1 MDGMHVRY
9 PCVRESR
16 CKLALYRPPRSPQ
29 AHNMHPCAHIDLCE
43 SALTGVYGRQGRVH
57 DAAVSV
63 VPWPPVAAGGP
74 KCSRQHAAEPHACCS
89 IAAAC
94 PPLAAAHSVAP
105 TSREAISR
113 MNACLNR
120 SAKRLHGR
128 YRVYIRERYRSP
140 GLKSDIELNGGSRP
154 VIESSVSPVL
164 RPPAVSRTSLCPVG
178 QSPECMRGL
187 FRC

>member
-1 MDGMHVRY
+1 M
-9 PCVRESR
+9 
-16 CKLALYRPPRSPQ
+16 ALYRPPRSPQ

-120 SAKRLHGR
+120 SAKQLHGR